1 MAEAPAFASTAPVF
15 KVAGTRQP
23 ELARDLIRLDVEEDT
38 GGLRTLVAHLLGSVP
53 TGGSGGDVVEHLDGR
68 VLDFGVR
75 LEVSLGPPGNER
87 IVFTGAVSALE
98 AGFSEGDVPHVSV
111 LAEDDLMRLRLTQHS
126 ATYRNMSDADVARA
140 VAGRHGLTPRLDAAG
155 PTYDVVQQVNQ
166 SDLAFLRERAGRIQ
180 AELWAGDGA
189 LHLAT
194 RDKRPGTAVTLV
206 RGSDLIDVTV
216 RADLAEQCTAVRVS
230 GYDAASRAAIDAE
243 APASTVDAEISGG
256 HTGPQT
262 LRRAFGT
269 LPGRRAREV
278 PLTTAEARALARAEM
293 LRRSRRFVR
302 VDGVTTGTPELVVG
316 SRVTLTRCGRPFNG
330 PGYYVTRVHHSFE
343 LSRGLRTRFEAERPT
358 VNAS

>member
-1 MAEAPAFASTAPVF
+1 
-15 KVAGTRQP
+15 
-23 ELARDLIRLDVEEDT
+23 
-38 GGLRTLVAHLLGSVP
+38 
-53 TGGSGGDVVEHLDGR
+53 
-68 VLDFGVR
+68 
-75 LEVSLGPPGNER
+75 
-87 IVFTGAVSALE
+87 
-98 AGFSEGDVPHVSV
+98 
-111 LAEDDLMRLRLTQHS
+111 
-126 ATYRNMSDADVARA
+126 
-140 VAGRHGLTPRLDAAG
+140 
-155 PTYDVVQQVNQ
+155 
-166 SDLAFLRERAGRIQ
+166 
-180 AELWAGDGA
+180 
-189 LHLAT
+189 
-194 RDKRPGTAVTLV
+194 V